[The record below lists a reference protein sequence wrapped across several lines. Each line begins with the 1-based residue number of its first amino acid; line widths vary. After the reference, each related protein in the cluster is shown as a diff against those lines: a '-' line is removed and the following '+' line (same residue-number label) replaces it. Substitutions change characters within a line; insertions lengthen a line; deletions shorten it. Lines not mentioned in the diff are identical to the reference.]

1 LTVANIL
8 VLSTVLV
15 LVHNS
20 FVWTRAPWLDCEK
33 GLDHC
38 THTTYRH
45 NATKLFTKQMN
56 RNEYNN
62 RQDLFS
68 KKAKKPKSSTASEAQ
83 RIQKSLLKTQ
93 HLLKNELNR
102 VSTIT
107 NAIEEDGDILQQTM
121 DHHKSLNTKN
131 AHQALTALQRA
142 QAHEQR
148 VLNASV
154 FVFGIVV
161 LHIVW
166 SRVLIKFDFVS
177 IVLDWIV

>member
-1 LTVANIL
+1 
-8 VLSTVLV
+8 
-15 LVHNS
+15 
-20 FVWTRAPWLDCEK
+20 
-33 GLDHC
+33 
-38 THTTYRH
+38 
-45 NATKLFTKQMN
+45 MN
-56 RNEYNN
+56 RNEYSN

-102 VSTIT
+102 VSNIT

-131 AHQALTALQRA
+131 AHHALTALQRA

-161 LHIVW
+161 FHIVW

-177 IVLDWIV
+177 VVLDLIV